1 MITLKE
7 LRVKYGITQ
16 KIIAKDLGISCSVYG
31 MKERVITP
39 FTDNEKKIIA
49 DIFDM
54 KIKDIDFEPKRRP
67 TCIIVNSI
75 GGRLTTLGQ
84 FK

>member
-1 MITLKE
+1 
-7 LRVKYGITQ
+7 
-16 KIIAKDLGISCSVYG
+16 

-49 DIFDM
+49 DIFDL
-54 KIKDIDFEPKRRP
+54 KVKDIDFEPKRRL
-67 TCIIVNSI
+67 TDIIVNSI

>member
-16 KIIAKDLGISCSVYG
+16 KTIAKDLGISCSVYG

-49 DIFDM
+49 DIFDL
-54 KIKDIDFEPKRRP
+54 KVKDIDFEPKRRL
-67 TCIIVNSI
+67 TDIIVNSI